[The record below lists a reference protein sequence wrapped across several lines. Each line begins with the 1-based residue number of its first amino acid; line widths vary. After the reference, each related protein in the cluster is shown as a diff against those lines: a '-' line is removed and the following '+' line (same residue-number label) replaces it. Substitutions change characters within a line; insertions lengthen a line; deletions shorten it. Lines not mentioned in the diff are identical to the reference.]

1 MTSSSLLRYFAP
13 VVLLASATLLY
24 AGKYN
29 STVEIGMKAPTFS
42 NLPAT
47 DGKNYSMS
55 DFKEDVLVIV
65 FLANHCPWVKGGEP
79 DLIKTVD
86 EVKGKSVRFVGIGV
100 NLRQDDAL
108 SAMKERA
115 QKAGYNFVY
124 LHDASQGTGRQYGA
138 THTPEYFVLNKDRH
152 MVYTGLLTNS
162 PALMEGS
169 SPHYTNGPP
178 KDFYVRDAI
187 NAALAGKTPQV
198 AETRS
203 QGCVVEYGRR

>member
-1 MTSSSLLRYFAP
+1 L
-13 VVLLASATLLY
+13 LLAGAALLY
-24 AGKYN
+24 GGKYN
-29 STVEIGMKAPTFS
+29 STVQIGMQAPTFS

-47 DGKNYSMS
+47 DGKSYSMS

-65 FLANHCPWVKGGEP
+65 FLANHCPWVRGGER

-86 EVKGKSVRFVGIGV
+86 EFKGKSVRFVGIGV

-108 SAMKERA
+108 PAMKERA

-124 LHDASQGTGRQYGA
+124 LHDASQQSGRQYGA
-138 THTPEYFVLNKDRH
+138 THTPEYFVLNKERRI
-152 MVYTGLLTNS
+152 VYTGLLTNS
-162 PALMEGS
+162 PALLEGS
-169 SPHYTNGPP
+169 SPQYTNGPP

-187 NAALAGKTPQV
+187 NATLAGKPPAV